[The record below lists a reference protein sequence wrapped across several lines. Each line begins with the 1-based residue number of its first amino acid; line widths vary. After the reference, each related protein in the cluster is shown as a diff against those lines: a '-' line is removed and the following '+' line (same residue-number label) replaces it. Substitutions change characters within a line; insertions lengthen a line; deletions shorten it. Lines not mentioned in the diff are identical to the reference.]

1 MKSPMGRRRWT
12 TRLTTEDCFALEIG
26 ELVRAG
32 VFEVAPG
39 TRCST
44 TWNDNAGMP
53 ISSITFRVSPDK
65 AGTLAIHFDHQVAA
79 TISGPARIQRQIVPL
94 TTSTCNFGG
103 VRRWFRCSL
112 IRDGYPCKRR
122 VRVLYSTPCEKLF
135 GCRQCHNLT
144 FRSAQE
150 HDKRI
155 DWLLK
160 QPAEE
165 FIRALSTG
173 TLQQRLL
180 ASRASTKLFERLAR
194 KADRLGKKRPKLH
207 TQAVRARTHVIAIQS
222 RADAI

>member
-1 MKSPMGRRRWT
+1 MGRRRWT
-12 TRLTTEDCFALEIG
+12 TRLTVEECIALEIG

-44 TWNDNAGMP
+44 TWNDSTGMP
-53 ISSITFRVSPDK
+53 ISSISFRVSPDK
-65 AGTLAIHFDHQVAA
+65 AGTLAIHFDHQVAS
-79 TISGPARIQRQIVPL
+79 TISGPARIQRQIVQI
-94 TTSTCNFGG
+94 TTTACNFGG
-103 VRRWFRCSL
+103 IRYWFRCSL

-122 VRVLYSTPCEKLF
+122 VRTLYSTPRERLF
-135 GCRQCHNLT
+135 GCRKCHDLT
-144 FRSAQE
+144 YESAQK

-173 TLQQRLL
+173 TLRQRLL
-180 ASRASTKLFERLAR
+180 AVRASTKLFERLAR
-194 KADRLGKKRPKLH
+194 KAGRLRKKRPKLH
-207 TQAVRARTHVIAIQS
+207 TQAVRARTHVIAIQN